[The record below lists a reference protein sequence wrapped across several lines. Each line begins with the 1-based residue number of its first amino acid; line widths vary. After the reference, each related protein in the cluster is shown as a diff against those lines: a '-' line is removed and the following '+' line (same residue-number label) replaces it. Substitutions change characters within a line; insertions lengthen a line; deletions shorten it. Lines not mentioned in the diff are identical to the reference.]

1 MLKPQGLIFHV
12 EGNLAAGKSTLIT
25 KINKHFKHSVV
36 SAYRE
41 PDESWK
47 ASELLQEFYDR
58 PKTRALSFQSFLAA
72 TFLIR
77 DIHVRDTPRKVC
89 ILERSLLSAS
99 KVFLPLLLDCQF
111 VTLQE
116 FLFLQELNNTYIE
129 KSLKPHFHI
138 YLNTDVD
145 TCYNRIKNRQTPGE
159 ESVDYQYLAK
169 IDSLHR
175 SWFKQVDSGKVIE
188 ISSTQ
193 QDFDKLITRIENYIT
208 QSDT

>member
-1 MLKPQGLIFHV
+1 MIKSRALIFHV
-12 EGNLAAGKSTLIT
+12 EGNLASGKSTLI
-25 KINKHFKHSVV
+25 NKLNRHFKNSTV
-36 SAYRE
+36 SAYKE
-41 PDESWK
+41 PDDFWK
-47 ASELLQEFYDR
+47 ASSLLQDFYDT
-58 PKTRALSFQSFLAA
+58 PKRKAVSFQAFLAA

-77 DIHVRDTPRKVC
+77 DIHVREAPQKVC
-89 ILERSLLSAS
+89 ILERSLFSAS

-111 VTLQE
+111 ITLQE

-145 TCYNRIKNRQTPGE
+145 TCLTRIKNRKTPGE
-159 ESVDYQYLAK
+159 ETVDYQYLTK
-169 IDSLHR
+169 IDSLHK
-175 SWFKQVDSGKVIE
+175 SWFKQVDSSKIIE

-208 QSDT
+208 QNDS

>member
-1 MLKPQGLIFHV
+1 M
-12 EGNLAAGKSTLIT
+12 
-25 KINKHFKHSVV
+25 
-36 SAYRE
+36 
-41 PDESWK
+41 
-47 ASELLQEFYDR
+47 
-58 PKTRALSFQSFLAA
+58 
-72 TFLIR
+72 
-77 DIHVRDTPRKVC
+77 
-89 ILERSLLSAS
+89 
-99 KVFLPLLLDCQF
+99 LDCQF

-129 KSLKPHFHI
+129 KSLKPDFHI